1 MMNWVMLAE
10 ICCVGCV
17 YLACGVWGYVMLE
30 DWMR

>member
-1 MMNWVMLAE
+1 MEWVMLAE
-10 ICCVGCV
+10 ILCVGCV